1 MATQGFNAATRF
13 VGLPRLHF
21 ASFVVFDA
29 KCLKR
34 PLSKLVLECA
44 IDGPIAPFLRDLD
57 RHRDLSR
64 VFRHC
69 QEYARAENTLQYL
82 RAHVQKPHLYHVG
95 TPYQS
100 AASILSDI
108 RQRDDF
114 DQRDEDLRLRTPSEK
129 RHRQLRAAN
138 VFRSADNA
146 FRISIPSP
154 AELIRPS
161 EQLARL
167 SRAFFMCV

>member
-1 MATQGFNAATRF
+1 VATQGFNAATRF

-21 ASFVVFDA
+21 ANFVVFDA

-69 QEYARAENTLQYL
+69 QEYARAEKYAAVSPGS
-82 RAHVQKPHLYHVG
+82 RAE
-95 TPYQS
+95 
-100 AASILSDI
+100 AA
-108 RQRDDF
+108 
-114 DQRDEDLRLRTPSEK
+114 P
-129 RHRQLRAAN
+129 
-138 VFRSADNA
+138 
-146 FRISIPSP
+146 
-154 AELIRPS
+154 
-161 EQLARL
+161 L
-167 SRAFFMCV
+167 SRRYVSVGGVNPLGHQAAR